1 MARVKAV
8 LRRNILPIEEDKAK
22 NRIILDNLIID
33 KDNYSVT
40 YEGNLVDLPPKELE
54 VLYFLASHPKQVF
67 TREQLLDKIWGY
79 DFVGDTRTVDVHIKR
94 LRDKF
99 EGEHSW
105 SIKTVWGVGYK
116 FER

>member
-1 MARVKAV
+1 MTTKEFELIKLLLENRGRV
-8 LRRNILPIEEDKAK
+8 L
-22 NRIILDNLIID
+22 
-33 KDNYSVT
+33 
-40 YEGNLVDLPPKELE
+40 
-54 VLYFLASHPKQVF
+54 
-67 TREQLLDKIWGY
+67 TREMILNKIWGY

-105 SIKTVWGVGYK
+105 NIKTVWGVGYK